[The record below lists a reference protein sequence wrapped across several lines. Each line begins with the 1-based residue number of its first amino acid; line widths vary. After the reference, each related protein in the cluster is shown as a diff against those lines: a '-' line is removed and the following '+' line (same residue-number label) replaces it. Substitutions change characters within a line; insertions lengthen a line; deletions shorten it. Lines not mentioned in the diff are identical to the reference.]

1 MAVNIHCSIGLCT
14 PIPFEASTV
23 PGVARL
29 ARVTPE
35 WQRARGAL
43 LFPLGNNIAEIY
55 ADGKSVDDAR
65 TDAVK
70 EALAGGMKYLFFL
83 DYDTIPPRDAVCR
96 LVYHLE
102 NNPEYDIAAG
112 LYCSKSNPTWP
123 LLWREWGNGVSWD
136 FTLGEVL
143 KDRVVGVPMGCTLL
157 RVSMFEKLAND
168 ASNPWWRTVRNTIDD
183 GDGPVPQ
190 GGTEDL
196 WFCQRLEKE
205 LHGKILMDTGV
216 LCEHIDNSTGLRYTL
231 PEDCLP
237 RRRAKEALDNR
248 PVVLHVGCGPKTA
261 GKLPPEFNHNQWR
274 EVRLDIDQ
282 DAQPDIV
289 ASITDMRAVGD
300 GTITAVWSSHNLEHL
315 HLHEV
320 PLALREFH
328 RVLKPGGSAMI
339 MVPDFQAAAE
349 EIGKGNLTGPLY
361 QSPAGPICARDMVF
375 GHPQFVAAGNG
386 FQCHKTGFS
395 QDTLGKALAAAGF
408 TNVSVERCSESW
420 DLRAQARKE
429 V

>member
-1 MAVNIHCSIGLCT
+1 LAIHCSIGICS

-43 LFPLGNNIAEIY
+43 LYPLGNNIAEIY

-65 TDAVK
+65 MEAVK
-70 EALAGGMKYLFFL
+70 ESIAGKMKYLFFL
-83 DYDTIPPRDAVCR
+83 DYDTIPPRDAICR

-102 NNPEYDIAAG
+102 NNPEYDIASG

-136 FTLGEVL
+136 FTLGDVI
-143 KDRVVGVPMGCTLL
+143 KDRIVGVPMGCAVL
-157 RVSMFEKLAND
+157 RMSMFERLPND
-168 ASNPWWRTVRNTIDD
+168 NDNPWFRTVRRPIDD
-183 GDGPVPQ
+183 GDGQPVME

-196 WFCQRLEKE
+196 WLCQRIEKE

-216 LCEHIDNSTGLRYTL
+216 LCEHIDNATGLRYTL

-237 RRRAKEALDNR
+237 RRRAKEAGDKR
-248 PVVLHVGCGPKTA
+248 PVVLHVGCGPRTA
-261 GKLPPEFNHNQWR
+261 GKLPPEFSEDKWR

-289 ASITDMRAVGD
+289 ASITDMRAVAD
-300 GTITAVWSSHNLEHL
+300 STVTALWSSHNLEHL
-315 HLHEV
+315 RFHEV
-320 PLALREFH
+320 SVALGEFY
-328 RVLKPGGSAMI
+328 RVLKPGGAAMI
-339 MVPDFQAAAE
+339 MVPDFQAACE
-349 EIGKGNLTGPLY
+349 EVAKGNIEGALY
-361 QSPAGPICARDMVF
+361 ESPAGPICARDMIF
-375 GHPQFVAAGNG
+375 GHPAFVAAGND
-386 FQCHKTGFS
+386 FQCHRTGFS

-408 TNVSVERCSESW
+408 INVTVERCSESW
-420 DLRAQARKE
+420 DLHAQATKQ
-429 V
+429 